1 MSEADAVGPG
11 ASAEQPGAETLSR
24 KEKRRL
30 RLRFDDRIDTQTA
43 ISSAETVVL
52 AGRCVKL
59 LAQAKGLFAA
69 KFLLAFGLIWPGLLL
84 PWVAKIVT
92 DNVLLE
98 RPIGDTE
105 VRFPPF
111 MNPIVAFIDGM
122 TPMEVM
128 LFFAV
133 MYGFLLLLMGTRA
146 GGTGAE
152 LFAGADAATQSEN
165 RISAGGSE
173 AGGIWGIAE
182 FMVNVRLTQ
191 RLANALRTRL
201 FERLSRLPMTTLD
214 DKRIGD
220 SIYRVLY
227 DTPVVPEICYLL
239 TLNPFF
245 ILLGAAINLYL
256 IDYSYSHVAPE
267 LIWVA
272 WCAFPLAFITTFPAS
287 ALVRRTNQAKRA
299 AGAATTNAMEETLDN
314 VHAVQ
319 SLGGMKRETERFAQ
333 RSRES
338 FLRERFA
345 LAVGI
350 LLLVLVLITMVAA
363 AIYITIVISDNII
376 DDVMSP
382 GDFFVLF
389 GMYYGI
395 VETAVGIGSFWIK
408 LQDPVA
414 AVRRVFFFLDHS
426 SDDDYCGGAAV
437 GKIERGFT
445 LDNVA
450 FAYPDGRQALDKVN
464 VDLPMGELV
473 AIVGPTGSGKT
484 TLAYLLPAFL
494 RPTAGSIAVDGR
506 SLADLDVNSLREQI
520 AYVFQ
525 EHLLLSESIRDNLRL
540 AKVDATDAE
549 IERALAAAAC
559 LDFVRT
565 LPNGLDT
572 VLGQSG
578 DTLSVGQQQRL
589 CIARGLI
596 RNTPV
601 LILDEPTAALDPS
614 TENDLV
620 RALRASAKGRLVV
633 VIAHRLSTIRHADR
647 IVFLDGGRVRDVG
660 DHDTL
665 MANADGPYRRFVEL
679 QGSSA

>member
-1 MSEADAVGPG
+1 MSEADAAFAGPV
-11 ASAEQPGAETLSR
+11 EPPHDERLTR
-24 KEKRRL
+24 KERRRW
-30 RLRFDDRIDTQTA
+30 RLRFDDRIDTQTE
-43 ISSAETVVL
+43 IGSAETIALV
-52 AGRCVKL
+52 GRCLQL

-69 KFLLAFGLIWPGLLL
+69 KFLLALGLVFPGLLL

-98 RPIGDTE
+98 RSLGDTD
-105 VRFPPF
+105 VRYPPF

-122 TPMEVM
+122 APMEIM

-133 MYGFLLLLMGTRA
+133 LYGFLLLLMGTRA

-165 RISAGGSE
+165 RISSGGSE
-173 AGGIWGIAE
+173 AGGIWGVAE
-182 FMVNVRLTQ
+182 FMVHVRLTQ

-227 DTPVVPEICYLL
+227 DTPVVPEICYQVTL
-239 TLNPFF
+239 TPFF
-245 ILLGAAINLYL
+245 ALLWGGLNLYL

-272 WCAFPLAFITTFPAS
+272 WGAFPLAFIITFPAS

-299 AGAATTNAMEETLDN
+299 AGAATTNAIEETLDN
-314 VHAVQ
+314 VVAVQ
-319 SLGGMKRETERFAQ
+319 SLGGMQRETARFAE
-333 RSRES
+333 RSKES
-338 FLRERFA
+338 FRRERFA

-350 LLLVLVLITMVAA
+350 LLLVLVLIAMVAA
-363 AIYITIVISDNII
+363 AIYIAIVISDNII

-389 GMYYGI
+389 GMYFGI

-414 AVRRVFFFLDHS
+414 AVRRVFFFLDHP
-426 SDDDYCGGAAV
+426 SDDDYAGGAPIGRIA
-437 GKIERGFT
+437 RGFT
-445 LDNVA
+445 LRGVD
-450 FAYPDGRQALDKVN
+450 FSYPDGRQALAN
-464 VDLPMGELV
+464 VDLDLAVGELV

-494 RPTAGSIAVDGR
+494 RPVGGHVAVDGR
-506 SLADLDVNSLREQI
+506 DLAEVDVHSLREQI

-540 AKVDATDAE
+540 ANADATDAE
-549 IERALAAAAC
+549 IDKALQDAAC
-559 LDFVRT
+559 LDFVQA
-565 LPNGLDT
+565 LPDGIDT

-578 DTLSVGQQQRL
+578 NTLSVGQQQRL

-601 LILDEPTAALDPS
+601 LILDEPTAALDPK
-614 TENDLV
+614 TENELV
-620 RALRASAKGRLVV
+620 QALRGSTKGRLVV
-633 VIAHRLSTIRHADR
+633 VVAHRLSTIRHADR
-647 IVFLDGGRVRDVG
+647 IVFLDGGEVRDIG
-660 DHDTL
+660 DHDAL
-665 MANADGPYRRFVEL
+665 MAKADGPYRRFVAL
-679 QGSSA
+679 QGG